1 MCSLIDV
8 VLLNWGKARLHTT
21 NIYNCSLHNCS
32 FWRIA
37 LGYFITVY
45 SPTNALCRG
54 GNVGKFN
61 ELSCDLKK
69 KTWVIAFL
77 SISRNIFSFLTK
89 LLRRWV
95 LKFALRA
102 VLEQRKHELYRHCV
116 LLFCV
121 HLVMSIRCG
130 SFRMLLLL
138 AKADTKGQNCFAFS
152 FHFDITLIIIITIII
167 IHNNKLYIINCSW
180 RFTKKCIKTLKNLTT
195 TYISTKN
202 E

>member
-37 LGYFITVY
+37 LGYFIAVY

-77 SISRNIFSFLTK
+77 SMSASIFRVIFFRSWQSCVDTF
-89 LLRRWV
+89 

-102 VLEQRKHELYRHCV
+102 VLERRKHELYRHCV

-138 AKADTKGQNCFAFS
+138 AKAETKG
-152 FHFDITLIIIITIII
+152 
-167 IHNNKLYIINCSW
+167 
-180 RFTKKCIKTLKNLTT
+180 
-195 TYISTKN
+195 
-202 E
+202 